1 MLRAIF
7 ILALG
12 NTPVHHRL
20 SCLGQMR
27 EGKQQSFAVKPA
39 ANQLAK
45 TVVVVIVVLV
55 FTSGGGTSAL

>member
-1 MLRAIF
+1 MRV
-7 ILALG
+7 ILFLAPG
-12 NTPVHHRL
+12 NTPVYHKL